1 MSYISRGTVDGSN
14 IDHDN
19 LLGLL
24 DDDHIQ
30 YILANGTRAFS
41 GNQSF
46 GDNNITNVGTLNMN
60 GLIGGITTKTGSYT
74 ATTDDYVIICDAGLN
89 SFIVNLPA
97 ASSNTGRI
105 YYVKKV
111 DSSQNTITIN
121 PEGAGEVDN
130 GATAVITTQFE
141 AVTVTSDGSN
151 WWII

>member
-1 MSYISRGTVDGSN
+1 MSNISRGTVDGSN

-46 GDNNITNVGTLNMN
+46 GNNNITNVGTLDMN

-74 ATTDDYVIICDAGLN
+74 ATTDDYVIICDAGSN
-89 SFIVNLPA
+89 SFIVSEKAIEPM
-97 ASSNTGRI
+97 T
-105 YYVKKV
+105 
-111 DSSQNTITIN
+111 
-121 PEGAGEVDN
+121 
-130 GATAVITTQFE
+130 
-141 AVTVTSDGSN
+141 
-151 WWII
+151 